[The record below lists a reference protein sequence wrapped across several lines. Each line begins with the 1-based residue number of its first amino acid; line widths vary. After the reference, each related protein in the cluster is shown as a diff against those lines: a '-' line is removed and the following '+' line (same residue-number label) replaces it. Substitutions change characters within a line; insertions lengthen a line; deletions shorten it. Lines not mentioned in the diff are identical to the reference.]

1 MRETTERPE
10 GIAAGTAK
18 LVGTDPATIIAEVA
32 NLLDDPL
39 AYDAMSRAHS
49 PFGDGKAASRI
60 AKVIA
65 NAG

>member
-1 MRETTERPE
+1 
-10 GIAAGTAK
+10 
-18 LVGTDPATIIAEVA
+18 VS
-32 NLLDDPL
+32 NLLDNQS